1 MIEELRKKQIEKVKA
16 KKKKKKK
23 IAFSVAFSLLIIIGV
38 LSYFYIVK
46 QNESFEVTKY
56 ELTSTKIEGEFKIVL
71 MSDLHNKEFG
81 DKNKELVSE
90 IKNISPDLIIMCGDM
105 VQKDEPDIT
114 VLMNLCSQLKDV
126 ADIFFVYGNH
136 EGVLEYDPEGPQ
148 IILEKYLME
157 EGVTVCY
164 PGEYKIIKNDT
175 EIGFFS
181 VSVSDET
188 YKTNT
193 TLQKQFK
200 EFTEKDCFKIVASHY
215 PEILYNVLSEE
226 NYDLG
231 VAGHYHGGQIILP
244 KLGGLYHADTGFF
257 PKYYGGLYQLTNAKL
272 IITRGLGSSSLIPR
286 INNKPEL
293 VFIDINGSEEGGM
306 I

>member
-1 MIEELRKKQIEKVKA
+1 MIEELRKKQIEKIKA
-16 KKKKKKK
+16 KKKKKK
-23 IAFSVAFSLLIIIGV
+23 IALGVIFLLLIIICASG
-38 LSYFYIVK
+38 YFCIVK

-56 ELTSTKIEGEFKIVL
+56 ELTSAKIDGEFKIVL
-71 MSDLHNKEFG
+71 MSDLHNSEFG
-81 DKNKELVSE
+81 DRNELLIEEV
-90 IKNISPDLIIMCGDM
+90 KDISPDLIIMCGDM
-105 VQKDEPDIT
+105 VQKDEPDIS

-136 EGVLEYDPEGPQ
+136 EGVLEYDPTGPK
-148 IILEKYLME
+148 IVLEKYLME
-157 EGVTVCY
+157 QGVTVCY
-164 PGEYKIIKNDT
+164 PGEYKITKNDT

-188 YKTNT
+188 YESDAA
-193 TLQKQFK
+193 LQKQFK

-215 PEILYNVLSEE
+215 PEILYNVLAEE

-257 PKYYGGLYQLTNAKL
+257 PKYYGGLYQLKNAKL
-272 IITRGLGSSSLIPR
+272 IITRGLGNSSLIPR